1 MNLQEQI
8 LEELSGQMHSAIDFE
23 ILADVLCRFGW
34 HKVDLERFQNNKQA
48 VDITTWLENNCKSS
62 YHREGRYFLFE
73 NAGDAVNFTLRWRC

>member
-8 LEELSGQMHSAIDFE
+8 AEELAGEMHSAIDFE

-48 VDITTWLENNCKSS
+48 VDITTWCQDNVRGDWKRNGC
-62 YHREGRYFLFE
+62 HFIFE
-73 NAGDAVNFTLRWRC
+73 EISDAVTFTLRWKC

>member
-8 LEELSGQMHSAIDFE
+8 VEELSSEMHSAIDFE

-48 VDITTWLENNCKSS
+48 VDITNWCHDNVKGQWKRNGC
-62 YHREGRYFLFE
+62 HFIFE
-73 NAGDAVNFTLRWRC
+73 ETGDAVHFTLRWKC